1 MTCTIYT
8 SCARTA
14 FRALDARA
22 PKKEISFAELV
33 SAQARHGGAQ

>member
-22 PKKEISFAELV
+22 PEKEISFAELV